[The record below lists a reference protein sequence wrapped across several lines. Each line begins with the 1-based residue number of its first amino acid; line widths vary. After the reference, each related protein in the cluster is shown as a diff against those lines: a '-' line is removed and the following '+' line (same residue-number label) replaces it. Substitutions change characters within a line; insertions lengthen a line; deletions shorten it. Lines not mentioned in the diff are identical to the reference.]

1 MFKNLKVIEL
11 CDTACHP
18 AGSTVIIKGWSAV
31 ILMFAVS
38 LLMYGGLG
46 LTITPPAA

>member
-1 MFKNLKVIEL
+1 MKGQSDKDNISYPRIRKFGLLK
-11 CDTACHP
+11 
-18 AGSTVIIKGWSAV
+18 AV